1 MTATRRETSEEFEPV
16 YHHYGPHRAGLPP
29 LIPYLREL
37 WHRRGFAIEMSR
49 ANMRGANIA
58 TFFGQAWMVL
68 NPLLLALIY
77 YMLVTIIRQRA
88 DPNYFAHLTL
98 NLFLFTLLQSAV
110 TSGTTS
116 VVRSGRLLINTAFPR
131 LLIPLS
137 AIRTA
142 FYQFLPTIPVYL
154 IIHAIFFTT
163 EWHPRMLLGLFFI
176 FMTLI
181 FATGLSALF
190 ATLQIYFRDTKNFLP
205 YLMRVWMYLSPILWM
220 PSMLDSL
227 PPEFSVLVELNPMY
241 SMLDGYTAL
250 IQLGQI
256 PPAYV
261 WLVAA
266 GWALGAL
273 VAGCLIFISREREF
287 AVRLT

>member
-49 ANMRGANIA
+49 ANMRGANIT

-154 IIHAIFFTT
+154 IIHAIFFTNQ
-163 EWHPRMLLGLFFI
+163 WHPRMLLGLFFI

-241 SMLDGYTAL
+241 AMLDGYTAL

-266 GWALGAL
+266 GWALVAL